1 MKVVSRTSFDFRKRL
16 LSGVVKAALP
26 AAILATSA
34 AAAWPTSAAEIFL
47 RSLSMDTSHVVNIA
61 GAPGGGYPNLSENAY
76 SSLMIFQANNGVGP
90 QTPTFELL
98 AFCIDIFDNIGLGA
112 VNNQYHTDV
121 LSQDGRGD
129 PLSPGQI
136 QQISG
141 LVNLGTH
148 LYKVGDPDL
157 SNRLAG
163 VQGAIW
169 RIENPLYA
177 ISSGG
182 TVGGYIDSYTALAP
196 KLHGSIYTI
205 YPDAANSQGFGVGVP
220 EPAAWTLMLLGFGGL
235 GAALRRRRTHTRLAV
250 T

>member
-1 MKVVSRTSFDFRKRL
+1 MSQTSFDFRKRL

-26 AAILATSA
+26 AAILAISA

-47 RSLSMDTSHVVNIA
+47 RSLSMDTAHVVNIT
-61 GAPGGGYPNLSENAY
+61 GAPGGSYPAINENAY
-76 SSLMIFQANNGVGP
+76 SSLMIFQANDGLGP
-90 QTPTFELL
+90 QPLTFQLV
-98 AFCIDIFDNIGLGA
+98 AFCIDIFDNIGLGT

-121 LSQDGRGD
+121 LTQDGRGH
-129 PLSPGQI
+129 PLSPAQI

-148 LYKVGDPDL
+148 LYRVGDADL

-177 ISSGG
+177 VSSGG
-182 TVGGYIDSYTALAP
+182 AVGGYINSYTALAP

-205 YPDAANSQGFGVGVP
+205 YPDAANSQGFGVVP

-235 GAALRRRRTHTRLAV
+235 GAALRRRRAHARLAV
-250 T
+250 P